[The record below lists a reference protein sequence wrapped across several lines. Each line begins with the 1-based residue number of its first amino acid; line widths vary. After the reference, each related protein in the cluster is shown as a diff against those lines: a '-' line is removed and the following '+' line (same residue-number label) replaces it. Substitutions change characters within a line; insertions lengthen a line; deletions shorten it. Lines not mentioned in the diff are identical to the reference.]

1 MVAQAAGLRFLL
13 PARHQGSEWPLH
25 QWLTS
30 PAVRTGGNKCVTCA
44 GDFERQL
51 TKWCIRHVV

>member
-1 MVAQAAGLRFLL
+1 MVAQAAGLRSLP

-30 PAVRTGGNKCVTCA
+30 PAVRTGGNKCATCA
-44 GDFERQL
+44 EDFERQPA
-51 TKWCIRHVV
+51 